1 MKNILIIGAH
11 PDDIELGCVGSLMR
25 LKKEGK
31 KIIYLVMTNGGN
43 WEKKTYKDRIGEIK
57 QALHHIKV
65 DEIVIGEIRD
75 GYLLHNPEVID
86 FLSNIIK
93 KYCIDT
99 IFCQYYKDSHQDHVN
114 IGLNALSV
122 SSLCE
127 NLIFYESL
135 TSTQFTAN
143 YYIDISEFEEE
154 KKKALKMYSTQI
166 KKYKRRNQDLISYID
181 AKDRL
186 NGIKSHVNFAEG
198 FIINKMIH

>member
-1 MKNILIIGAH
+1 MGI
-11 PDDIELGCVGSLMR
+11 
-25 LKKEGK
+25 
-31 KIIYLVMTNGGN
+31 
-43 WEKKTYKDRIGEIK
+43 
-57 QALHHIKV
+57 Q
-65 DEIVIGEIRD
+65 
-75 GYLLHNPEVID
+75 
-86 FLSNIIK
+86 K

-99 IFCQYYKDSHQDHVN
+99 IFCQYYKDSHQDRVN

-198 FIINKMIH
+198 FIINKMLH